1 MSNNARRIKTDR
13 SRGSILEAYA
23 VQLFEQPGERPPTS
37 RETILMMA
45 DEPNP
50 NDCQCHV
57 NKQGFITTQGRRRM
71 QSPGAK
77 ILRALKTAD

>member
-1 MSNNARRIKTDR
+1 MSNNTMRIKTDL
-13 SRGSILEAYA
+13 SLGSILEAYA

-37 RETILMMA
+37 RETILMA
-45 DEPNP
+45 DEADPNE
-50 NDCQCHV
+50 CQCHV